1 MDLIFFCTAL
11 DWSQPRDIITSKNE
25 LKKFHYFS
33 GFGKLCKAEREWERE
48 IFGVRLTKLFHE
60 IGWGEM
66 VFRLLIQII

>member
-25 LKKFHYFS
+25 LKKFRYFS
-33 GFGKLCKAEREWERE
+33 VFGKFCKAEREGERE
-48 IFGVRLTKLFHE
+48 IFGVRLTKLSHE

-66 VFRLLIQII
+66 VFRLLVQII